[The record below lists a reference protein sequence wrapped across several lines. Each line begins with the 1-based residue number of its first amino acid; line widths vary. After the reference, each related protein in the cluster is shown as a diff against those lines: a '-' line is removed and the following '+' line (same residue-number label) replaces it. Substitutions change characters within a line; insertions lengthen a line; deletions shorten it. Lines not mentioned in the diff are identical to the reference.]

1 MINRPSITKE
11 HTFMGHKDAIYAL
24 CGLNGHEFISGG
36 ADGYIIKWDTN
47 GYAAGNVVAKVPTSV
62 YALSYDPLRGHL
74 FIGQNFDGLH
84 VIDPVAKREITSLQ
98 MTKTHIFD
106 IQFDDDFLYI
116 ATGDGAIYIV
126 SRESWKLVKMLNLSQ
141 KSARTLQIDEHRIY
155 AGYSD
160 GCIRV
165 IDKKNYKLIQEIQA
179 HKNSVFSLCIDPTNK
194 MILSGSRDAHLKIW
208 SLEEGNT
215 LFLAEDIVAHMYTIN
230 HISYHSNGHYFV
242 TCSMDKSI
250 KIWDSGTFKL
260 IRVIDKGRYA
270 GHETSVNKLLSM
282 PNKNSLISCSDDRTI
297 SVWDINFS
305 K

>member
-11 HTFMGHKDAIYAL
+11 HSFTGHKDAIYAL
-24 CGLNGHEFISGG
+24 CGLNEHEFVSGG
-36 ADGYIIKWDTN
+36 ADGHIIKWDTN
-47 GYAAGNVVAKVPTSV
+47 GYAAGKVVAKVSTSV
-62 YALSYDPLRGHL
+62 YALSYDPSRDHL

-84 VIDPVAKREITSLQ
+84 VIDPVAKQEITSLQ
-98 MTKTHIFD
+98 MTRTHIFD

-208 SLEEGNT
+208 SLEDGNT
-215 LFLAEDIVAHMYTIN
+215 LFLTEDIVAHMYTIN
-230 HISYHSNGHYFV
+230 NISYHSNGLYFI

-260 IRVIDKGRYA
+260 IRIIDKGRYA
-270 GHETSVNKLLSM
+270 GHGTSVNKLLSM